1 MNTLLV
7 ALAILVACVTM
18 GHGLTC
24 TSPDVKIT
32 IKITDPT
39 EFDHAERYLFTGVM
53 AYSFR
58 KYCSVFNPMD
68 TRCTDAY
75 NNTIDTADV
84 NISHVTD
91 RFAMCVK
98 VTLPSGVSASPKFI
112 EDVVRTTQPRFNGAL
127 VLTDTTLLFQGIPPT
142 LKPQVIPDFPTWLIP
157 FIVFVC
163 LVVLAA
169 IAILSY
175 SAYQAK
181 HKKLDEKNG
190 DNESLN
196 SENHAYEV
204 YENGNGAGSI
214 TML

>member
-7 ALAILVACVTM
+7 ALTILVACVTM

-39 EFDHAERYLFTGVM
+39 EFDLAERYLFTGVM

-58 KYCSVFNPMD
+58 KYCSVMNPMD
-68 TRCTDAY
+68 TRCTAAY
-75 NNTIDTADV
+75 NNTIDTANV
-84 NISHVTD
+84 IIGQVTK
-91 RFAMCVK
+91 RFAMCIK
-98 VTLPSGVSASPKFI
+98 VTLGGVSASPKFI

-127 VLTDTTLLFQGIPPT
+127 VLTDNTLLFQGIPPT

-196 SENHAYEV
+196 SESHAYEV
-204 YENGNGAGSI
+204 YENGNGAAGSI